1 MGMTEDKRS
10 TVMADFGISQTP
22 AGFNGGAPNHVNPA
36 FEGST
41 SNRGSMAMMPMGSSR
56 MSSRQ
61 SANSFSLA
69 LTPQYCAPER
79 LLPGSLSFE
88 ELLAADVYSYGVI
101 VWVIYAQTEPFL
113 GMTGDDVLDPIK
125 DDPANARHEIPGWT
139 DAVARDI
146 IVRCWALKGG
156 ARPTF
161 SDARDVLTA
170 HYCGSEVGGDP
181 AEVYGQH

>member
-1 MGMTEDKRS
+1 MTPEFSRS
-10 TVMADFGISQTP
+10 
-22 AGFNGGAPNHVNPA
+22 
-36 FEGST
+36 
-41 SNRGSMAMMPMGSSR
+41 
-56 MSSRQ
+56 
-61 SANSFSLA
+61 
-69 LTPQYCAPER
+69 CAPSLVVTR
-79 LLPGSLSFE
+79 LATDFAHPLS
-88 ELLAADVYSYGVI
+88 GVI

-113 GMTGDDVLDPIK
+113 GMTGDDVLDSIK

>member
-1 MGMTEDKRS
+1 MAYIHSKGIAHLDLKTTNVLMTEDKRS
-10 TVMADFGISQTP
+10 TVIADFGISQTP

-88 ELLAADVYSYGVI
+88 ELLAADVYSYGTNEWLIYFFLRLGVG
-101 VWVIYAQTEPFL
+101 VWLLPSWRWQRWRW
-113 GMTGDDVLDPIK
+113 DV
-125 DDPANARHEIPGWT
+125 
-139 DAVARDI
+139 
-146 IVRCWALKGG
+146 
-156 ARPTF
+156 
-161 SDARDVLTA
+161 DV
-170 HYCGSEVGGDP
+170 
-181 AEVYGQH
+181 